1 MRWFNTTDNPEPDV
15 PTLTEL
21 QKPIAT
27 ETKEEKSGLMD
38 ILSDP
43 KVQELGS
50 KAIKVG
56 SQITTAVTSNVS
68 RQERLNRCGK
78 KPFGLGIL
86 SKQKK
91 AKLDAY
97 NKCVADA
104 NKSMSS
110 DKSFTP
116 TTPTTTNGSGTTNM
130 TYVVIGA
137 IVVLGGIAYFALKRK

>member
-15 PTLTEL
+15 PSLTEL
-21 QKPIAT
+21 KKPLADT

-50 KAIKVG
+50 KALKVG
-56 SQITTAVTSNVS
+56 SQISNAATSNVT
-68 RQERLNRCGK
+68 RQERLNKCGRRPVGTGVISK
-78 KPFGLGIL
+78 KMR
-86 SKQKK
+86 
-91 AKLDAY
+91 AKIDAY

-104 NKSMSS
+104 NKSMPSG
-110 DKSFTP
+110 DKSL
-116 TTPTTTNGSGTTNM
+116 TPTTTTNGRSSNM
-130 TYVVIGA
+130 TYIVIGA